1 MPLGSLIHVMMPLLI
16 GLGEAF
22 RLYPNDCQSAFKV
35 TDVQAIIHSG
45 HMRDE
50 MKQGRLSA
58 SVWPIANVSMLKVL
72 VDFMNDNGQII
83 EDILQWVW
91 DHVSALS
98 HDERVLLLSAA
109 CVLRI
114 ELFII
119 SFDALE
125 QRSWSV
131 SKSSTFLLGQQ
142 ITPRPTLDAEALV
155 FMHPTQHPHIR
166 CLKCR
171 RGFPNDLRLL
181 QHPGCGHLVHQ
192 ECADYFLQ
200 RHGTCQYC
208 RQIGISEI
216 EGSFRLES
224 SSVPGRCHSVFYRHD
239 FVHGT
244 VSRVCSAMEHDIFVT
259 PVA

>member
-98 HDERVLLLSAA
+98 HDERVLLLTTLVE
-109 CVLRI
+109 C
-114 ELFII
+114 
-119 SFDALE
+119 LE
-125 QRSWSV
+125 IV
-131 SKSSTFLLGQQ
+131 HVPVG
-142 ITPRPTLDAEALV
+142 PANNPTSNL
-155 FMHPTQHPHIR
+155 
-166 CLKCR
+166 
-171 RGFPNDLRLL
+171 
-181 QHPGCGHLVHQ
+181 GCG
-192 ECADYFLQ
+192 
-200 RHGTCQYC
+200 G
-208 RQIGISEI
+208 IG
-216 EGSFRLES
+216 
-224 SSVPGRCHSVFYRHD
+224 FYASYPASTHP
-239 FVHGT
+239 
-244 VSRVCSAMEHDIFVT
+244 M
-259 PVA
+259 P